1 MGDVMQTNKMKSTS
15 GRSSN
20 ARSQLAIP
28 ECPQA
33 LIRNQRISTEPL
45 YAANSSMS
53 TDLGVSRTRQALGK
67 QRDAAIERK
76 LASYSGPSAHS
87 QREVANR
94 LDAEAAALLT
104 PVGPPIVRSCEVFA
118 MPDDSGPVYEI
129 QNTLRNPDQAAI
141 DASIKRTDL
150 LWEAPA
156 DLLALAV
163 DTATSAKADN
173 SLEKMLGHQLALLH
187 MLIMKTGSRA
197 LEFEKRRGSYGQGFQ
212 RDDSIELG
220 RLTNAVGRLTAA
232 FQGGLLTMQRLKTGA
247 SQTVTVRHVTVQ
259 AGAQAVIGN
268 VRAGGQSLYRPR
280 RGDQRK

>member
-1 MGDVMQTNKMKSTS
+1 
-15 GRSSN
+15 
-20 ARSQLAIP
+20 
-28 ECPQA
+28 
-33 LIRNQRISTEPL
+33 L
-45 YAANSSMS
+45 YAANSSLS

-87 QREVANR
+87 QREVANC

-104 PVGPPIVRSCEVFA
+104 PVGPPSVRNGEVFA

-150 LWEAPA
+150 LWAPHA
-156 DLLALAV
+156 DLVALAV
-163 DTATSAKADN
+163 DTAASANADN
-173 SLEKMLGHQLALLH
+173 SLEKMLAHQLALIHVLT
-187 MLIMKTGSRA
+187 MKTGSRA
-197 LEFEKRRGSYGQGFQ
+197 LEFEKRQAPYGEGF
-212 RDDSIELG
+212 RREDSVELG
-220 RLTNAVGRLTAA
+220 RLTNAVGRLTSA
-232 FQGGLLTMQRLKTGA
+232 FQDGLLTMQRLKTGA

-280 RGDQRK
+280 RGGQRK